1 MKWKKYIKPYLP
13 YFIAGPL
20 CMILEVIG
28 EVLMPWFLKSVLNEG
43 TGGTLTVGKS
53 VLYACLLY
61 TSQPIPSLNRRRPE
75 FRLLHFRLR

>member
-53 VLYACLLY
+53 VLYAGAMVLTALLMMAGGVGGA
-61 TSQPIPSLNRRRPE
+61 
-75 FRLLHFRLR
+75 